1 MMATRVGSP
10 RALKRLAMSRAS
22 EGTPLAYF
30 TTDPGPVRAP
40 SGGKV
45 EGMESGRFVITGL
58 PGTEL
63 PTDLAA
69 LWRRYR
75 VGGVILFRYNIKN
88 PEQLRRLA
96 ADLLEVLGPEAIISV
111 DQEGGAVLRLP
122 FLPSPPPGMSLG
134 AADDPELAR
143 AVGAATARGLAAY
156 GFNLNFAPVLDLNTN
171 PANPVIAE
179 RSFGA
184 DPERA
189 SELALAWNEGHLAA
203 GVATTGKHFP
213 GHGDTTVDSHL
224 GLPVVNKRLDELRR
238 LELVPFARAAD
249 RLPALMTAH
258 IVYPELDGELPATL
272 SRRILTGLLR
282 EELGYDGVVVSDA
295 LNMRA
300 VADHWG
306 APEAALLSLKAGA
319 DLVMPLGDLELQ
331 EATLARLQEALESG
345 ELPRRQAEASAERV
359 TRLARAY
366 PARLSEYGEG
376 RLTAD
381 RELFARAWKAGLTAI
396 GEPAPPPSGARLRV
410 VAQERPSGDGVSE
423 AGASGAELLRRLE
436 EHWRVEPIFV
446 SDPSEVPALH
456 LPTDEAFNLLISN
469 SRRLYPRTSW
479 NWRPRLHVALW
490 NPFAAA
496 TAPAPA
502 LLSYG
507 FRAEA
512 LEAVLAWLRG
522 EARARGRLPAPL
534 Q

>member
-1 MMATRVGSP
+1 MHA
-10 RALKRLAMSRAS
+10 
-22 EGTPLAYF
+22 
-30 TTDPGPVRAP
+30 
-40 SGGKV
+40 
-45 EGMESGRFVITGL
+45 GRYVITGL

-63 PTDLAA
+63 SADLAA

-75 VGGVILFRYNIKN
+75 VGGVILFRHNVAG
-88 PEQLRRLA
+88 PEQLRRLV
-96 ADLLEVLGPEAIISV
+96 ADLLEVLGDDAVVSV

-143 AVGAATARGLAAY
+143 AVGAATARGLGAY

-189 SELALAWNEGHLAA
+189 SELALAWHEGHVRE

-224 GLPVVNKRLDELRR
+224 GLPVVEKSLDELRR
-238 LELVPFARAAD
+238 LELVPFARAAG

-300 VADHWG
+300 IADRWG
-306 APEAALLSLKAGA
+306 APEAAVRSLAAGA

-331 EATLARLQEALESG
+331 AKALARIQAALDSG
-345 ELPRRQAEASAERV
+345 ELDREQLEASEGRITA
-359 TRLARAY
+359 LARAF
-366 PARLSEYGEG
+366 PARPGSYGEAQ
-376 RLTAD
+376 RAAD
-381 RELFARAWKAGLTAI
+381 RRLFVEAWARGLTAV
-396 GEPAPPPSGARLRV
+396 GDPAPPPKDACLRV
-410 VAQERPSGDGVSE
+410 VAQARPRGDGVSE
-423 AGASGAELLRRLE
+423 AGASGAELARLLGGY
-436 EHWRVEPIFV
+436 WKVEPVFTSKV
-446 SDPSEVPALH
+446 DAVPGLEVAE
-456 LPTDEAFNLLISN
+456 DGCFNLLVSN
-469 SRRLYPRTSW
+469 SRRLYPAVEWR
-479 NWRPRLHVALW
+479 WRPDLHVALW

-496 TAPAPA
+496 TVPAPA

-512 LEAVLAWLRG
+512 LEAVRAWLRG
-522 EARARGRLPAPL
+522 EAEARGRLPAPL
-534 Q
+534 RTTGT

>member
-1 MMATRVGSP
+1 VDA
-10 RALKRLAMSRAS
+10 
-22 EGTPLAYF
+22 
-30 TTDPGPVRAP
+30 
-40 SGGKV
+40 
-45 EGMESGRFVITGL
+45 GRFVITGL

-63 PTDLAA
+63 PADLAA

-75 VGGVILFRYNIKN
+75 VGGVILFRHNVVG
-88 PEQLRRLA
+88 PRQLRRLV
-96 ADLLEVLGPEAIISV
+96 ADLLEVLGPEALISV

-171 PANPVIAE
+171 PENPVIAE

-189 SELALAWNEGHLAA
+189 GELALAWHEGHVRE

-224 GLPVVNKRLDELRR
+224 GLPVVHKSLDELRR
-238 LELVPFARAAD
+238 LELVPFARATG
-249 RLPALMTAH
+249 RVPALMTAH

-282 EELGYDGVVVSDA
+282 QELGYDGVVVSDA

-300 VADHWG
+300 IADRWG
-306 APEAALLSLKAGA
+306 APEAAVRSLAAGA

-331 EATLARLQEALESG
+331 AATLQRIQDALDAG
-345 ELPRRQAEASAERV
+345 ELDRGQMEASAGRV
-359 TRLARAY
+359 AALARAF
-366 PARLSEYGEG
+366 PARLGGYDEAQ
-376 RLTAD
+376 LAAD
-381 RELFARAWKAGLTAI
+381 RRLFVEAWTRGLTAV
-396 GEPAPPPSGARLRV
+396 GDPTPPPKDACLRV
-410 VAQERPSGDGVSE
+410 VAQARPSGDGVSE
-423 AGASGAELLRRLE
+423 AGASGAELARLLGA
-436 EHWRVEPIFV
+436 HWKVEAVFV
-446 SDPSEVPALH
+446 GDIAEVPGLNVA
-456 LPTDEAFNLLISN
+456 TDGCFNLLISN
-469 SRRLYPRTSW
+469 SRRLYPAADWR
-479 NWRPRLHVALW
+479 WRPDLHVALW

-496 TAPAPA
+496 
-502 LLSYG
+502 
-507 FRAEA
+507 
-512 LEAVLAWLRG
+512 W
-522 EARARGRLPAPL
+522 RGRSRRAAAGSLALTTPWPKALWAGWRTSGKSVL

>member
-1 MMATRVGSP
+1 MHA
-10 RALKRLAMSRAS
+10 
-22 EGTPLAYF
+22 
-30 TTDPGPVRAP
+30 
-40 SGGKV
+40 
-45 EGMESGRFVITGL
+45 GRFVITGL

-63 PTDLAA
+63 PADLAA

-75 VGGVILFRYNIKN
+75 VGGVILFRHNVAG
-88 PEQLRRLA
+88 PEQLRRLVG
-96 ADLLEVLGPEAIISV
+96 DLLEVLGGDPIVSV

-189 SELALAWNEGHLAA
+189 STLALAWHEGHVRE

-224 GLPVVNKRLDELRR
+224 GLPVVEKSLDELRR
-238 LELVPFARAAD
+238 LELVPFARAAG

-300 VADHWG
+300 IADRWG
-306 APEAALLSLKAGA
+306 APEAAVRSLAAGA

-331 EATLARLQEALESG
+331 AQTLARIQAALDSG
-345 ELPRRQAEASAERV
+345 ELDRGQLEASEGRITA
-359 TRLARAY
+359 LARAF
-366 PARLSEYGEG
+366 PARPGSYGEAQ
-376 RLTAD
+376 RAAD
-381 RELFARAWKAGLTAI
+381 RRLFVAAWTRGLTPV
-396 GEPAPPPSGARLRV
+396 GDPVPPPKGACLRV
-410 VAQERPSGDGVSE
+410 VAQAQPEGDGVSE
-423 AGASGAELLRRLE
+423 AGASGAELARLLGGY
-436 EHWRVEPIFV
+436 WKVDPVFV
-446 SDPSEVPALH
+446 SGVDAVPGLEVA
-456 LPTDEAFNLLISN
+456 TDECFNLLISN
-469 SRRLYPRTSW
+469 SRRPYPRTSW
-479 NWRPRLHVALW
+479 NWRPDLHVALW

-496 TAPAPA
+496 GVPAPA
-502 LLSYG
+502 LVSYG

-512 LEAVLAWLRG
+512 LEVVRAWLRG
-522 EARARGRLPAPL
+522 EAEARGRLPAPL
-534 Q
+534 RTTGT

>member
-1 MMATRVGSP
+1 MDA
-10 RALKRLAMSRAS
+10 
-22 EGTPLAYF
+22 
-30 TTDPGPVRAP
+30 
-40 SGGKV
+40 
-45 EGMESGRFVITGL
+45 GRFVITGL

-63 PTDLAA
+63 PADLAA

-75 VGGVILFRYNIKN
+75 VGGVILFRHNVAG
-88 PEQLRRLA
+88 PEQLRRLV
-96 ADLLEVLGPEAIISV
+96 ADLLEVLGPEALISV

-134 AADDPELAR
+134 AADDPELAH

-171 PANPVIAE
+171 PQNPVIAE

-189 SELALAWNEGHLAA
+189 STLALAWHEGHVRR

-224 GLPVVNKRLDELRR
+224 GLPVVKKSLAELRK
-238 LELVPFARAAD
+238 LELVPFVRAAG
-249 RLPALMTAH
+249 RIPALMTAH

-282 EELGYDGVVVSDA
+282 EEMGYDGVVVSDA

-300 VADHWG
+300 IADRWG
-306 APEAALLSLKAGA
+306 APEAAVRSLAAGA
-319 DLVMPLGDLELQ
+319 DLVMPLGSLELQ
-331 EATLARLQEALESG
+331 AATLARIQAALDTG
-345 ELPRRQAEASAERV
+345 ELDRGQMEASEGRV
-359 TRLARAY
+359 ARLARAF
-366 PARLSEYGEG
+366 PAGLGSYNEA

-381 RELFARAWKAGLTAI
+381 RRLFVEAWTRGLTAI
-396 GEPAPPPSGARLRV
+396 GDPAPPPEDACLRV
-410 VAQERPSGDGVSE
+410 VAQARPGGDGVSE
-423 AGASGAELLRRLE
+423 AGASGAELARLLGGY
-436 EHWRVEPIFV
+436 WRVEPIFV
-446 SDPSEVPALH
+446 GDIAEVLGLEVA
-456 LPTDEAFNLLISN
+456 TDDCFNLLISN
-469 SRRLYPRTSW
+469 SRRLYPAAGWR
-479 NWRPRLHVALW
+479 WRPDLHVALW

-496 TAPAPA
+496 RVPAPA
-502 LLSYG
+502 LVSYG

-522 EARARGRLPAPL
+522 EVEAGGRLPAPL
-534 Q
+534 R

>member
-1 MMATRVGSP
+1 MHA
-10 RALKRLAMSRAS
+10 
-22 EGTPLAYF
+22 
-30 TTDPGPVRAP
+30 
-40 SGGKV
+40 
-45 EGMESGRFVITGL
+45 GRFVITGL

-63 PTDLAA
+63 SPDLAA

-75 VGGVILFRYNIKN
+75 VGGVILFRHNVVG
-88 PEQLRRLA
+88 PRQLRRLV
-96 ADLLEVLGPEAIISV
+96 ADLLEVLGPGALISV

-189 SELALAWNEGHLAA
+189 GELALAWHEGHVRQ

-224 GLPVVNKRLDELRR
+224 GLPVVHKRLDELRR
-238 LELVPFARAAD
+238 LELVPFAQAAG
-249 RLPALMTAH
+249 RVPALMTAH

-272 SRRILTGLLR
+272 SQRILTGLLR
-282 EELGYDGVVVSDA
+282 QELGYDGVVVSDA

-300 VADHWG
+300 IADRWG
-306 APEAALLSLKAGA
+306 APEAAVRSLAAGA
-319 DLVMPLGDLELQ
+319 DLVMPLGDLALQ
-331 EATLARLQEALESG
+331 AATLARVQEALDRG
-345 ELPRRQAEASAERV
+345 ELDRRQMEASTERIERLAERFPV
-359 TRLARAY
+359 RTGPYPQALQAEDRA
-366 PARLSEYGEG
+366 
-376 RLTAD
+376 
-381 RELFARAWKAGLTAI
+381 LFVRAWTRGLTAV
-396 GEPAPPPSGARLRV
+396 GDAPPPPRGARLRV
-410 VAQERPSGDGVSE
+410 VAQARPPGDGVSE
-423 AGASGAELLRRLE
+423 AGASGAELVRLLAQYWE
-436 EHWRVEPIFV
+436 VQPIFV
-446 SDPSEVPALH
+446 EGPEEVPGLE
-456 LPTDEAFNLLISN
+456 LSKGDGFDLLVSN
-469 SRRLYPRTSW
+469 SRRLYPRTEW
-479 NWRPRLHVALW
+479 RWRPDLHVALW

-496 TAPAPA
+496 RVPAPA

-507 FRAEA
+507 FRPEA

-522 EARARGRLPAPL
+522 EVEARGRPPAPL
-534 Q
+534 GPT